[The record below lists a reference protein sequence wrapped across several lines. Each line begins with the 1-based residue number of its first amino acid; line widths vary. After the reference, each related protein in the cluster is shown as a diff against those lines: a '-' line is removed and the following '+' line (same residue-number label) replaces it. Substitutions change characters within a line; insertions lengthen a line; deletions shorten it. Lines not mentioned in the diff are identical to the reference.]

1 MQTLSIKRKPKGLYS
16 SPEKPTEPTASAP
29 EQVAAKPATAAP
41 AKAQT
46 AKSRKTAKAR
56 IRKIKR
62 LVEHWPELFN
72 REAPKPLKVGILHDV
87 IADIDARGIQFGT
100 GSLKAALAGYTQST
114 SYLRAL
120 SSGGQRYDLTG
131 QPAGEV
137 TPEQQTIAAA
147 TLEKRSKDNAA
158 DS

>member
-16 SPEKPTEPTASAP
+16 APEKPTEATASTP
-29 EQVAAKPATAAP
+29 EQAAAKPAKDAP
-41 AKAQT
+41 AKAQA
-46 AKSRKTAKAR
+46 AKSKKTAKAR
-56 IRKIKR
+56 SRKIKR
-62 LVEHWPELFN
+62 LSEHWPELFN
-72 REAPKPLKVGILHDV
+72 REQPKPLKVGILHDA
-87 IADIDARGIQFGT
+87 IADIEARGIQFGT
-100 GSLKAALAGYTQST
+100 GSLKAALAGYTQSA

-120 SSGGQRYDLTG
+120 SSGGHRYDLTG

-147 TLEKRSKDNAA
+147 TLEKRSKTNAA

>member
-16 SPEKPTEPTASAP
+16 APEKPKETTASAP
-29 EQVAAKPATAAP
+29 GQAAAKPAKGAP

-46 AKSRKTAKAR
+46 AKSKKTAKAR

-62 LVEHWPELFN
+62 LSEHWPELFN
-72 REAPKPLKVGILHDV
+72 REAPKPLKVGILHDA
-87 IADIDARGIQFGT
+87 IADIEARGIQFGT
-100 GSLKAALAGYTQST
+100 GSFKAALAGYTQSA
-114 SYLRAL
+114 SYLMAL

-137 TPEQQTIAAA
+137 TTEQQQKA
-147 TLEKRSKDNAA
+147 TEALNKLKGAA
-158 DS
+158 DGE